1 MRLYLKRVM
10 CYFGFHK
17 WKYEGYH
24 LDKSRLDT
32 WRVNK
37 RYCERCG
44 KKQELFY
51 DIYDGEYWANV
62 L

>member
-1 MRLYLKRVM
+1 M

-24 LDKSRLDT
+24 LDKSKPDT
-32 WRVNK
+32 WITNK
-37 RYCERCG
+37 RYCEKCG
-44 KKQELFY
+44 NKQELHY
-51 DIYDGEYWANV
+51 DIYDGEYWVNV